1 MKMNKKL
8 IGASVALL
16 LTASLT
22 LAGCSGGEKKQAED
36 PLADGVLKIG
46 TNATYVPLEYRDENN
61 EMIGFDIDLGN
72 AIAEEMGVKAEWVDT
87 AWDGIFNGLNANQYE
102 TIISGTS
109 ITPDR
114 QNGFSMSDPYMVN
127 GIVIVSRNDET
138 PAKTAEDLKG
148 KKVGVQIETTADIAA
163 QAMIDNDGNTMNLN
177 KFDAMLDAFA
187 ALEGKTIDY
196 ILTDQPVGQ
205 FYTGLKPDV
214 YSVTSDILSNEP
226 IGVTMRKNDTEF
238 AAKMNETLQKLRDN
252 GKLAELSQKWFKKDV
267 TQNINM
273 DLKVIE

>member
-1 MKMNKKL
+1 MKMKKKL
-8 IGASVALL
+8 IGASVALI
-16 LTASLT
+16 LTASLAF
-22 LAGCSGGEKKQAED
+22 AGCSSGGKKAED

-46 TNATYVPLEYRDENN
+46 ANATYVPLEYRDENN
-61 EMIGFDIDLGN
+61 QLVGFDIDLGN
-72 AIAEEMGVKAEWVDT
+72 ALAEQLGVKAEWIDT

-114 QNGFSMSDPYMVN
+114 QKGFIMSDPYMVN
-127 GIVIVSRNDET
+127 GIVIVSRNDGT

-163 QAMIDNDGNTMNLN
+163 EAMIANNGVDMNLN

-214 YSVTSDILSNEP
+214 YTVTSDILSNEP

-238 AAKMNETLQKLRDN
+238 AAKVNEALQKLRDN
-252 GKLAELSQKWFKKDV
+252 GKMAELSQKWFDKDV
-267 TQNINM
+267 TNNISM
-273 DLKVIE
+273 ELKVIE